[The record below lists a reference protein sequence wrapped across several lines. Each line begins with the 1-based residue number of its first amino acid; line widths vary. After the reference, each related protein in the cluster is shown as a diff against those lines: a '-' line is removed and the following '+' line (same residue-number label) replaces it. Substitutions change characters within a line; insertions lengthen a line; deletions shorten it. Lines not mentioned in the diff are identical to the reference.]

1 LRESEGLRDLS
12 LSFCTCDVLVEPD
25 TRTIP
30 VSPQILSDFE
40 TGFFFFYRD
49 FAKKKKKKKI
59 TTKKILCVLNVWN
72 FFEKKN

>member
-1 LRESEGLRDLS
+1 M
-12 LSFCTCDVLVEPD
+12 LVEPD

-49 FAKKKKKKKI
+49 FAKKKKKKK
-59 TTKKILCVLNVWN
+59 KKKQKIFKFFKYFEFFLKKSKNFESVLNLCN
-72 FFEKKN
+72 FIEKTT